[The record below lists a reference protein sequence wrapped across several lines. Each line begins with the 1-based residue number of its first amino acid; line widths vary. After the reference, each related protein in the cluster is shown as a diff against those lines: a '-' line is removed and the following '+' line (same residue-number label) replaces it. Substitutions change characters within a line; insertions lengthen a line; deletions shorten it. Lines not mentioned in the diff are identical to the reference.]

1 MPETL
6 LTIPQLAAKL
16 GQPDWLVR
24 RVVDSLPAPVPRAG
38 LYRLV
43 PASRL
48 DEIARAIEQRRKDAA
63 EASA

>member
-1 MPETL
+1 MSEAH
-6 LTIPQLAAKL
+6 LTIPQIAAKL
-16 GQPDWLVR
+16 GEPVWLVR
-24 RVVDSLPAPVPRAG
+24 RVVDSLPTPVPRAG

-48 DEIARAIEQRRKDAA
+48 DEIARAIEQRRKA